1 MCTVSCPS
9 GACPAGLTCG
19 SDGFCHKTP
28 GERCDLTDASGDGA
42 GGRDASFCYGS
53 GFVHVCLA
61 SAPQN
66 TVSYVSTTVDTN
78 DAACDILKLQDDSSK
93 LCIYVGAT
101 ITFTGNVRI
110 TGPNPVVFL
119 GASAVTVNAGST
131 VDVASHAATPSSS
144 PAGVASAICGTNLGM
159 NGQTDPNAGG
169 GGGGAGGTLRT
180 SGGDGGAGAS
190 GMSVSSGG
198 APGLQ
203 LPSLT
208 TVRAGCPGG
217 SGGNG
222 AASSGGLG
230 GKGGGAVYLMSG
242 SIVRVFGQIN
252 ASGAGGG
259 RPTATGGGGGG
270 GTGGFIGLDAPT
282 YEIMGSAIF
291 AVGGSGAAGA
301 VTTMAGIVG
310 NEATGP
316 SSPGSTSTTTT
327 AGSGGAGGAT
337 GAGGNGTLASL
348 GGGGGGGGSTGFIGI
363 ANLPAVIPPST
374 FAPLPVSM
382 N

>member
-1 MCTVSCPS
+1 MCTVTCPS

-28 GERCDLTDASGDGA
+28 GESCGPIDAGGDGM
-42 GGRDASFCYGS
+42 GGRDAAFCYGA
-53 GFVHVCLA
+53 GFVRVCLP

-66 TVSYVSTTVDTN
+66 AVSYVSTSVDTN
-78 DAACDILKLQDDSSK
+78 DAACDILKLQGDNSK
-93 LCIYVGAT
+93 LCIYVGAA

-131 VDVASHAATPSSS
+131 VDVASHAAMPSSS
-144 PAGVASAICGTNLGM
+144 PAGVATAICGTSLQM
-159 NGQTDPNAGG
+159 NGMSDSGSQ
-169 GGGGAGGTLRT
+169 GGGGAAGGSLLST
-180 SGGDGGAGAS
+180 GGAGGPGTT
-190 GMSVSSGG
+190 GMSSYAGG
-198 APGLQ
+198 ITGPVIPTVA
-203 LPSLT
+203 

-217 SGGNG
+217 DGGN
-222 AASSGGLG
+222 AALSSSGLG
-230 GKGGGAVYLMSG
+230 GHGGGAVYLVSG
-242 SIVRVFGQIN
+242 SIVRVLGQIN

-259 RPTATGGGGGG
+259 TPAAGGGGGGG

-282 YEIMGSAIF
+282 YEIAGAAIF

-301 VTTMAGIVG
+301 TTTVAGTGG

-316 SSPGSTSTTTT
+316 SSPGMTSTTGT
-327 AGSGGAGGAT
+327 GGAGGA
-337 GAGGNGTLASL
+337 GGASAGGVGGLGASL

-363 ANLPAVIPPST
+363 ANLPASLPTST
-374 FAPLPVSM
+374 FAPMPVSM